1 MQPRL
6 VKSHDA
12 RGVEA
17 LHPRHRL
24 FRAWAELRED
34 NDTPR
39 IAWQRVTPKVLPY
52 SETDRNF
59 ASDRSLVGGG
69 LDPEVVA
76 GERKGREK
84 QKKSGVPG
92 GPLHQDFHFVP
103 NTATVYTR
111 AAPNT
116 TSFRAEPCTSPP
128 PVGALAGHSPERP
141 WPHHLRTTFGN
152 YCSPSRVKD
161 LMRLRRSPLHRDN
174 SLSSRPGDRLVMTDL
189 PIRCRPEFD
198 SSADSVFSP
207 QIV

>member
-1 MQPRL
+1 MELFEEIRREYEFGVGTIKGVARKLGVHRRMVREAVASALPPPR
-6 VKSHDA
+6 KKPA
-12 RGVEA
+12 R
-17 LHPRHRL
+17 R
-24 FRAWAELRED
+24 RAKLA
-34 NDTPR
+34 
-39 IAWQRVTPKVLPY
+39 
-52 SETDRNF
+52 
-59 ASDRSLVGGG
+59 
-69 LDPEVVA
+69 
-76 GERKGREK
+76 
-84 QKKSGVPG
+84 PG

-128 PVGALAGHSPERP
+128 PVDALAGHSPERP

-189 PIRCRPEFD
+189 PIRYRPEFD